1 MATTRRSPTNNEHVR
16 TALSYLEGPAT
27 NGWLVSQKLAL
38 QTTRFW
44 ARRLHAYADQ
54 MEEISRCS
62 NPDEF
67 MTAQRH
73 FLERMRA
80 DYVDETSAFADIF
93 NAARDEVH
101 RASA

>member
-1 MATTRRSPTNNEHVR
+1 MATKRSPETSENVR
-16 TALSYLEGPAT
+16 TVVSYLEGPAR
-27 NGWLVSQKLAL
+27 NGWLVSQKLAM
-38 QTTRFW
+38 QATRFW

-93 NAARDEVH
+93 NAARDEAH

>member
-1 MATTRRSPTNNEHVR
+1 MPTRRSDHDDANVR
-16 TALSYLEGPAT
+16 TFASYLECPAT

-54 MEEISRCS
+54 MEEMSRCS
-62 NPDEF
+62 SPDEF

-80 DYVDETSAFADIF
+80 DYADETSAFADLF
-93 NAARDEVH
+93 SAVQDAA
-101 RASA
+101 